1 MDELLRIL
9 ILVVPLVIGI
19 AIAFITVLVVDKKE
33 KKIKCKKDNCNYF
46 KNSNY
51 FSINLCLRTDGFYFD
66 NFCFDDVIMSMLYVH
81 RIKKYMCID
90 GNWVDELFE
99 IVFDGKYET
108 DKLISLLTINP
119 NIINAKR
126 NRNTKYNTD
135 VEILINDKQVIEK
148 LKKQLEK
155 LKKNHLKFYM
165 QRYELAEKLLNCK
178 DEHESKRLIA
188 RYKNDNVVD
197 FYNESENSK
206 NIDFKFSDY
215 EIKRL
220 AEHKYKFINIEGE
233 NIVDNIYV
241 EYEDEFSFGER
252 MNKLECFRGTHYFK
266 VPEDKYYRDEWNH
279 RNKIEKI
286 QDGVFAVW
294 HNDISTFSP
303 QLYDDKYNILIGYY
317 VRCDVD
323 FDVNEW
329 LEKQK
334 EVLGYDITKVNKLD
348 EKILKTSS

>member
-135 VEILINDKQVIEK
+135 VEILINDKQVVEK

-178 DEHESKRLIA
+178 DEHESKRLIT
-188 RYKNDNVVD
+188 RYKNDNIVD
-197 FYNESENSK
+197 FYNDA
-206 NIDFKFSDY
+206 DFKFSDF
-215 EIKRL
+215 EIKRV
-220 AEHKYKFINIEGE
+220 AGRIYKFINIEGKT
-233 NIVDNIYV
+233 IVDDIYV
-241 EYEDEFSFGER
+241 EYEDEFSFGKR
-252 MNKLECFRGTHYFK
+252 MNKLKCFRGTHYFK
-266 VPEDKYYRDEWNH
+266 VPEDKYYQDEWNH

-303 QLYDDKYNILIGYY
+303 QRYDDKYNILIGYY

-323 FDVNEW
+323 FDVNEYTNV
-329 LEKQK
+329 Q
-334 EVLGYDITKVNKLD
+334 GVNKNSVY
-348 EKILKTSS
+348 KINESW

>member
-1 MDELLRIL
+1 MWEFIISTIAVFVFFGIIFLVLDKYTESKERKLKNMMLKNDKFYNIKLNFVKSDE
-9 ILVVPLVIGI
+9 
-19 AIAFITVLVVDKKE
+19 F
-33 KKIKCKKDNCNYF
+33 
-46 KNSNY
+46 
-51 FSINLCLRTDGFYFD
+51 
-66 NFCFDDVIMSMLYVH
+66 FDDVLLSMLYVH
-81 RIKKYMCID
+81 NLTDNKNESDSNK
-90 GNWVDELFE
+90 FE
-99 IVFDGKYET
+99 IVFDGKYEN
-108 DKLISLLTINP
+108 DKLVRLVIV
-119 NIINAKR
+119 
-126 NRNTKYNTD
+126 D
-135 VEILINDKQVIEK
+135 GDKVDIPIVREK

-155 LKKNHLKFYM
+155 LKKNHPKFYM

-197 FYNESENSK
+197 FYK
-206 NIDFKFSDY
+206 DVDFKFSDY

-241 EYEDEFSFGER
+241 DYESEFSFGER

-334 EVLGYDITKVNKLD
+334 EELGYDVTKVNKLD
-348 EKILKTSS
+348 E

>member
-1 MDELLRIL
+1 MWEFIISTVAVFVFFGIIFLVLDKYTESKERKLKNMMLKNDKCYNIKLNFVKSDE
-9 ILVVPLVIGI
+9 
-19 AIAFITVLVVDKKE
+19 F
-33 KKIKCKKDNCNYF
+33 
-46 KNSNY
+46 
-51 FSINLCLRTDGFYFD
+51 
-66 NFCFDDVIMSMLYVH
+66 FDDVLLSMLYVH
-81 RIKKYMCID
+81 NLTDNKNESDSNK
-90 GNWVDELFE
+90 FE
-99 IVFDGKYET
+99 IVFDGKYEN
-108 DKLISLLTINP
+108 DKLIRLVIV
-119 NIINAKR
+119 
-126 NRNTKYNTD
+126 D
-135 VEILINDKQVIEK
+135 GDKVDIPIVREK

-155 LKKNHLKFYM
+155 LKKNHPKFYT

-197 FYNESENSK
+197 FYK
-206 NIDFKFSDY
+206 DVDFKFSDY

-220 AEHKYKFINIEGE
+220 AEHKYKFINIEGKT
-233 NIVDNIYV
+233 IVDDIYV
-241 EYEDEFSFGER
+241 EYEDEFSFGKR
-252 MNKLECFRGTHYFK
+252 MNKLKCFRGTHYFK
-266 VPEDKYYRDEWNH
+266 VPEDKYYQDEWNH

-303 QLYDDKYNILIGYY
+303 QRYDDKYNILIGYY

-334 EVLGYDITKVNKLD
+334 EELGYDVTKVNKLD
-348 EKILKTSS
+348 E

>member
-1 MDELLRIL
+1 MWEFIISTVAVFVFFGIIFLVLDKYTESKERKLKNMMLKNDKCYNIKLNFVKSDE
-9 ILVVPLVIGI
+9 
-19 AIAFITVLVVDKKE
+19 F
-33 KKIKCKKDNCNYF
+33 
-46 KNSNY
+46 
-51 FSINLCLRTDGFYFD
+51 
-66 NFCFDDVIMSMLYVH
+66 FDDVLLSMLYVH
-81 RIKKYMCID
+81 NLTDNKNESDSNK
-90 GNWVDELFE
+90 FE
-99 IVFDGKYET
+99 IVFDGKYEN
-108 DKLISLLTINP
+108 DKLIRLVIV
-119 NIINAKR
+119 
-126 NRNTKYNTD
+126 D
-135 VEILINDKQVIEK
+135 GDKVDIPIVREK

-155 LKKNHLKFYM
+155 LKKNHPKFYM

-197 FYNESENSK
+197 FYK
-206 NIDFKFSDY
+206 DVYFKFSDY

-233 NIVDNIYV
+233 NTVDNIYV
-241 EYEDEFSFGER
+241 DYESEFSFGER
-252 MNKLECFRGTHYFK
+252 MNKLKCFRGTHYFK

-303 QLYDDKYNILIGYY
+303 QVYDDKYNILIGYY
-317 VRCDVD
+317 VRWDVD

-334 EVLGYDITKVNKLD
+334 EELGYDVTKVNKLD
-348 EKILKTSS
+348 E

>member
-1 MDELLRIL
+1 MWEFIISTVAIFVFFGIIFLVLDKYTESKERKLKNMMLKDDKFYNIKLNFIKSDE
-9 ILVVPLVIGI
+9 
-19 AIAFITVLVVDKKE
+19 F
-33 KKIKCKKDNCNYF
+33 
-46 KNSNY
+46 
-51 FSINLCLRTDGFYFD
+51 
-66 NFCFDDVIMSMLYVH
+66 FDDVLISMLYVH
-81 RIKKYMCID
+81 NLNDNKNESNSNK
-90 GNWVDELFE
+90 FE
-99 IVFDGKYET
+99 IVFDGKYEN
-108 DKLISLLTINP
+108 DKLVRLVIV
-119 NIINAKR
+119 
-126 NRNTKYNTD
+126 D
-135 VEILINDKQVIEK
+135 GDKVDIPIVREK

-155 LKKNHLKFYM
+155 LKKNHPKFYT
-165 QRYELAEKLLNCK
+165 QRYELAEKLLNST
-178 DEHESKRLIA
+178 DEYESKRLIA

-197 FYNESENSK
+197 FYK
-206 NIDFKFSDY
+206 DADFNFSDY
-215 EIKRL
+215 EIKRVT
-220 AEHKYKFINIEGE
+220 EHKYKFINVKGKT
-233 NIVDNIYV
+233 IVDNIYV

-303 QLYDDKYNILIGYY
+303 QRYDDKYNILIGYY

-334 EVLGYDITKVNKLD
+334 EELGYDVTKVNKLD
-348 EKILKTSS
+348 E

>member
-1 MDELLRIL
+1 MMLKNDKFYNIKLNFVKSDE
-9 ILVVPLVIGI
+9 
-19 AIAFITVLVVDKKE
+19 F
-33 KKIKCKKDNCNYF
+33 
-46 KNSNY
+46 
-51 FSINLCLRTDGFYFD
+51 
-66 NFCFDDVIMSMLYVH
+66 FDDVLISMLYVH
-81 RIKKYMCID
+81 NLTDNKNESDSKK
-90 GNWVDELFE
+90 FE
-99 IVFDGKYET
+99 IVFDGKYEN
-108 DKLISLLTINP
+108 DKLVRLVIV
-119 NIINAKR
+119 
-126 NRNTKYNTD
+126 D
-135 VEILINDKQVIEK
+135 GDKVDIPIVREK

-155 LKKNHLKFYM
+155 LKKNHPKFYM

-197 FYNESENSK
+197 FYK
-206 NIDFKFSDY
+206 DVDFKFSDY

-241 EYEDEFSFGER
+241 DYEDEFSFGER

-266 VPEDKYYRDEWNH
+266 VPEDKYYRDYWNH

-334 EVLGYDITKVNKLD
+334 EELGYDVTKVNKLD
-348 EKILKTSS
+348 E

>member
-1 MDELLRIL
+1 MDELLGGML
-9 ILVVPLVIGI
+9 MLVVPLVIGVV
-19 AIAFITVLVVDKKE
+19 IAFITVLVVDKKE
-33 KKIKCKKDNCNYF
+33 KKIKYEEDNYNYF
-46 KNSNY
+46 KNLNY
-51 FSINLCLRTDGFYFD
+51 FSIDLCLRTGDFYFD

-81 RIKKYMCID
+81 RIKKHMCID
-90 GNWVDELFE
+90 DNWVDELFE

-155 LKKNHLKFYM
+155 LKMNHPKFYM

-178 DEHESKRLIA
+178 NKPESKRLIA
-188 RYKNDNVVD
+188 RYKNDNVID
-197 FYNESENSK
+197 FYK
-206 NIDFKFSDY
+206 DVDFKFSDY

-220 AEHKYKFINIEGE
+220 AEHKYKFVNIEGE

-241 EYEDEFSFGER
+241 DYEDEFSFGER

-266 VPEDKYYRDEWNH
+266 VPEDKYLRDGWNH

-334 EVLGYDITKVNKLD
+334 EELGYDVTKVNKLD
-348 EKILKTSS
+348 E

>member
-1 MDELLRIL
+1 MWEFIISTVAIFVFFGIIFLVLDKYTESKERKLKNMMLKDDKFYNIKLNFIKSDE
-9 ILVVPLVIGI
+9 
-19 AIAFITVLVVDKKE
+19 F
-33 KKIKCKKDNCNYF
+33 
-46 KNSNY
+46 
-51 FSINLCLRTDGFYFD
+51 
-66 NFCFDDVIMSMLYVH
+66 FDDVLISMLYVH
-81 RIKKYMCID
+81 NLNDNKNESNSNK
-90 GNWVDELFE
+90 FE
-99 IVFDGKYET
+99 IVFDGKYEN
-108 DKLISLLTINP
+108 DKLVRLVIV
-119 NIINAKR
+119 
-126 NRNTKYNTD
+126 D
-135 VEILINDKQVIEK
+135 GDKVDIPIVREK

-155 LKKNHLKFYM
+155 LKKNHPKFYT

-188 RYKNDNVVD
+188 RYNNDNVVD
-197 FYNESENSK
+197 FYK
-206 NIDFKFSDY
+206 DADFNFSDY
-215 EIKRL
+215 EIKRVT
-220 AEHKYKFINIEGE
+220 EHKYKFINVKGKT
-233 NIVDNIYV
+233 IVDNIYV
-241 EYEDEFSFGER
+241 EYEDEFSFGEQ

-303 QLYDDKYNILIGYY
+303 QRYNDKYNILIGYY

-334 EVLGYDITKVNKLD
+334 EELGYDVTKVNKLD
-348 EKILKTSS
+348 E

>member
-1 MDELLRIL
+1 MWGKWENML
-9 ILVVPLVIGI
+9 ISMIFISFPALIIFTFIIIGVVREKKKKK
-19 AIAFITVLVVDKKE
+19 KKE
-33 KKIKCKKDNCNYF
+33 KQKF
-46 KNSNY
+46 MASLEY
-51 FSINLCLRTDGFYFD
+51 FSINLCLRTGDFYFD
-66 NFCFDDVIMSMLYVH
+66 DFCFDDVIMSMLYVR
-81 RIKKYMCID
+81 RIKKHICID
-90 GNWVDELFE
+90 NNWVDELFE

-148 LKKQLEK
+148 LKRQLEK
-155 LKKNHLKFYM
+155 LKNNHPKFYT
-165 QRYELAEKLLNCK
+165 QRYELAEKLLNST
-178 DEHESKRLIA
+178 DEHECKRLIT

-197 FYNESENSK
+197 FYNDT
-206 NIDFKFSDY
+206 DFKFSDY
-215 EIKRL
+215 EIKRV
-220 AEHKYKFINIEGE
+220 AGRIYKFINIEGE

>member
-1 MDELLRIL
+1 MWEFIISTIAVFVFFGIIFLVLDKYTESKERKLKNMMLKNDKFYNIKLNFVKSDE
-9 ILVVPLVIGI
+9 
-19 AIAFITVLVVDKKE
+19 F
-33 KKIKCKKDNCNYF
+33 
-46 KNSNY
+46 
-51 FSINLCLRTDGFYFD
+51 
-66 NFCFDDVIMSMLYVH
+66 FDDVLLSMLYVH
-81 RIKKYMCID
+81 NLTDNKNESDSNK
-90 GNWVDELFE
+90 FE
-99 IVFDGKYET
+99 IVFDGKYEN
-108 DKLISLLTINP
+108 DKLVRLVIV
-119 NIINAKR
+119 
-126 NRNTKYNTD
+126 D
-135 VEILINDKQVIEK
+135 GDKVDIPIVREK

-155 LKKNHLKFYM
+155 LKKNHPKFYM

-197 FYNESENSK
+197 FYK
-206 NIDFKFSDY
+206 DVDFKFSDY

-241 EYEDEFSFGER
+241 DYESEFSFGER
-252 MNKLECFRGTHYFK
+252 MSKLECFRGTHYFK
-266 VPEDKYYRDEWNH
+266 VPEDKYLRDGWNH

-334 EVLGYDITKVNKLD
+334 EELGYDVTKVNKLD
-348 EKILKTSS
+348 E

>member
-1 MDELLRIL
+1 MYFFGIVFFVLDKYTESKERKLKNMMLKNDKFYNIKLNFVKSDE
-9 ILVVPLVIGI
+9 
-19 AIAFITVLVVDKKE
+19 F
-33 KKIKCKKDNCNYF
+33 
-46 KNSNY
+46 
-51 FSINLCLRTDGFYFD
+51 
-66 NFCFDDVIMSMLYVH
+66 FDDVLISMLYVH
-81 RIKKYMCID
+81 NLTDNKNESDSKK
-90 GNWVDELFE
+90 FE
-99 IVFDGKYET
+99 IVFDGKYEN
-108 DKLISLLTINP
+108 DKLVRLVIV
-119 NIINAKR
+119 
-126 NRNTKYNTD
+126 D
-135 VEILINDKQVIEK
+135 GDKVDIPIVREK

-155 LKKNHLKFYM
+155 LKKNHPKFYM

-197 FYNESENSK
+197 FYK
-206 NIDFKFSDY
+206 DVDFKFSDY

-241 EYEDEFSFGER
+241 DYEDEFSFGER

-266 VPEDKYYRDEWNH
+266 VPEDKYYRDYWNH

-334 EVLGYDITKVNKLD
+334 EELGYDVTKVNKLD
-348 EKILKTSS
+348 E

>member
-1 MDELLRIL
+1 MILERGNLRMTDKGKIIIIINFVIIVIIGIVGVIL
-9 ILVVPLVIGI
+9 IKILQRQQEKEEKQLQY
-19 AIAFITVLVVDKKE
+19 KKSSMNE
-33 KKIKCKKDNCNYF
+33 
-46 KNSNY
+46 Y
-51 FSINLCLRTDGFYFD
+51 FSIDLCLRTGDFYFD
-66 NFCFDDVIMSMLYVH
+66 NFCFDDVIRSMLYVH
-81 RIKKYMCID
+81 RIKKHMLID
-90 GNWVDELFE
+90 DNWVDELFE

-155 LKKNHLKFYM
+155 LKKNHPKFYM

-178 DEHESKRLIA
+178 DEHKSKRLIA

-197 FYNESENSK
+197 FYK
-206 NIDFKFSDY
+206 DVDFKFSDY

-241 EYEDEFSFGER
+241 DYESEFSFGER
-252 MNKLECFRGTHYFK
+252 MNKLKCFRGTHYFK

-303 QLYDDKYNILIGYY
+303 QRYNDKYNILIGYY
-317 VRCDVD
+317 VRWDVD

-334 EVLGYDITKVNKLD
+334 EELGYDVTKVNKLD
-348 EKILKTSS
+348 E

>member
-1 MDELLRIL
+1 MWEFIISTVAIFVFFGIVFFVLDKYTESKERKLKNMMLKNDKFYNIKLNFVKSDE
-9 ILVVPLVIGI
+9 
-19 AIAFITVLVVDKKE
+19 F
-33 KKIKCKKDNCNYF
+33 
-46 KNSNY
+46 
-51 FSINLCLRTDGFYFD
+51 
-66 NFCFDDVIMSMLYVH
+66 FDDVLISMLYVH
-81 RIKKYMCID
+81 NLTDNKNESDSNK
-90 GNWVDELFE
+90 FE
-99 IVFDGKYET
+99 IVFDGKYEN
-108 DKLISLLTINP
+108 DKLVRLVIV
-119 NIINAKR
+119 
-126 NRNTKYNTD
+126 D
-135 VEILINDKQVIEK
+135 GDKVDIPIVREK

-155 LKKNHLKFYM
+155 LKKNHPKFYM

-197 FYNESENSK
+197 FYK
-206 NIDFKFSDY
+206 DVDFKFSDY

-241 EYEDEFSFGER
+241 DYEDEFSFGER

-266 VPEDKYYRDEWNH
+266 VPEDKYYRDYWNH

-334 EVLGYDITKVNKLD
+334 EELGYDVTKVNKLD
-348 EKILKTSS
+348 E

>member
-1 MDELLRIL
+1 MWGKLENTLMSIIFISFPAL
-9 ILVVPLVIGI
+9 ILFIFIIIGVVKE
-19 AIAFITVLVVDKKE
+19 KKE
-33 KKIKCKKDNCNYF
+33 KQKKEKQKF
-46 KNSNY
+46 MESLNY
-51 FSINLCLRTDGFYFD
+51 FSIDLCLRTGDFYFD

-81 RIKKYMCID
+81 RIKKHMCID
-90 GNWVDELFE
+90 DNWVDELFE

-148 LKKQLEK
+148 LKGQLEK
-155 LKKNHLKFYM
+155 LKKNHTKFYT

-197 FYNESENSK
+197 FYDELENPK
-206 NIDFKFSDY
+206 DTDFNFSDY
-215 EIKRL
+215 EIKRVT
-220 AEHKYKFINIEGE
+220 EHKYKFINIEGE
-233 NIVDNIYV
+233 NIVDDIYV
-241 EYEDEFSFGER
+241 EYESEFSFGER

-266 VPEDKYYRDEWNH
+266 VPEDKYFRDEWNY

-294 HNDISTFSP
+294 HNDISTFQS

-334 EVLGYDITKVNKLD
+334 EELGYDVTKVNKLD
-348 EKILKTSS
+348 E

>member
-1 MDELLRIL
+1 MWEFIISTIAVFVFFGIIFLVLDKYTESKERKLKNMMLKNDKFYNIKLNFVKSDE
-9 ILVVPLVIGI
+9 
-19 AIAFITVLVVDKKE
+19 F
-33 KKIKCKKDNCNYF
+33 
-46 KNSNY
+46 
-51 FSINLCLRTDGFYFD
+51 
-66 NFCFDDVIMSMLYVH
+66 FDDVLLSMLYVH
-81 RIKKYMCID
+81 NLTDNKNESDSNK
-90 GNWVDELFE
+90 FE
-99 IVFDGKYET
+99 IVFDGKYEN
-108 DKLISLLTINP
+108 DKLVRLVIV
-119 NIINAKR
+119 
-126 NRNTKYNTD
+126 D
-135 VEILINDKQVIEK
+135 GDKVDIPIVREK

-155 LKKNHLKFYM
+155 LKKNHPKFYM

-197 FYNESENSK
+197 FYK
-206 NIDFKFSDY
+206 DVDFKFSDY

>member
-1 MDELLRIL
+1 MWEFIISTVAVFVFFGIIFLVLDKYTESKERKLKNMMLKNDKCYNIKLNFVKSDE
-9 ILVVPLVIGI
+9 
-19 AIAFITVLVVDKKE
+19 F
-33 KKIKCKKDNCNYF
+33 
-46 KNSNY
+46 
-51 FSINLCLRTDGFYFD
+51 
-66 NFCFDDVIMSMLYVH
+66 FDDVLLSMLYVH
-81 RIKKYMCID
+81 NLTDNKNESDSNK
-90 GNWVDELFE
+90 FE
-99 IVFDGKYET
+99 IVFDGKYEN
-108 DKLISLLTINP
+108 DKLIRLVIV
-119 NIINAKR
+119 
-126 NRNTKYNTD
+126 D
-135 VEILINDKQVIEK
+135 GDKVDIPIVREK

-155 LKKNHLKFYM
+155 IKKNHPKFYI

-197 FYNESENSK
+197 FYK
-206 NIDFKFSDY
+206 DVDFKFSDY

-241 EYEDEFSFGER
+241 DYESEFSFGER

>member
-1 MDELLRIL
+1 MDELLGIL
-9 ILVVPLVIGI
+9 ILVVPLMIGVV
-19 AIAFITVLVVDKKE
+19 IAFITVLVVDKKE
-33 KKIKCKKDNCNYF
+33 KKIKHKEDNYNYF
-46 KNSNY
+46 KNLNY
-51 FSINLCLRTDGFYFD
+51 FSIDLCLRTGDFYFD
-66 NFCFDDVIMSMLYVH
+66 NFCFDDVIRSMLYVH
-81 RIKKYMCID
+81 RIKKHMRID
-90 GNWVDELFE
+90 DNWVDELFE

-155 LKKNHLKFYM
+155 LKKNHPKFYM

-178 DEHESKRLIA
+178 DEHKSKRLIA

-197 FYNESENSK
+197 FYDELENPK
-206 NIDFKFSDY
+206 DTDFNFSDY
-215 EIKRL
+215 EIKRVT
-220 AEHKYKFINIEGE
+220 EHKYKFINTKGKT
-233 NIVDNIYV
+233 IVDNIYV
-241 EYEDEFSFGER
+241 KFESNIQFANQL
-252 MNKLECFRGTHYFK
+252 NKLECFRGTHYFQ
-266 VPEDKYYRDEWNH
+266 VPEKGIDLCHYKNE
-279 RNKIEKI
+279 IEEI
-286 QDGVFAVW
+286 QEGVCEVSY
-294 HNDISTFSP
+294 NEISTFTSS
-303 QLYDDKYNILIGYY
+303 LYDDKYNILIGYY

-334 EVLGYDITKVNKLD
+334 EENK
-348 EKILKTSS
+348 ESVGNKK

>member
-1 MDELLRIL
+1 MDELLGIL
-9 ILVVPLVIGI
+9 MLVVPLVIGV

-33 KKIKCKKDNCNYF
+33 KKIKYKKDNYNYF

-51 FSINLCLRTDGFYFD
+51 FSINSCLRTGNFYFD
-66 NFCFDDVIMSMLYVH
+66 DFYFDDVIMSMLYVH

-90 GNWVDELFE
+90 NNWVDEVFE

-178 DEHESKRLIA
+178 DEHESKRLIT
-188 RYKNDNVVD
+188 RYKNDNIVD
-197 FYNESENSK
+197 FYNDA
-206 NIDFKFSDY
+206 DFKFSDF
-215 EIKRL
+215 EIKRV
-220 AEHKYKFINIEGE
+220 AGRIYKFINIEGKS
-233 NIVDNIYV
+233 IVDDIYV

-252 MNKLECFRGTHYFK
+252 MNKLKCFRGTHYFK

-303 QLYDDKYNILIGYY
+303 QRYDDKYNILIGYY

-334 EVLGYDITKVNKLD
+334 EELGYDVTKVNKLD
-348 EKILKTSS
+348 E

>member
-1 MDELLRIL
+1 MWEFIISTVAIFVFFGIIFLLL
-9 ILVVPLVIGI
+9 
-19 AIAFITVLVVDKKE
+19 DKGTESKE
-33 KKIKCKKDNCNYF
+33 RKLKNIMLKDNE
-46 KNSNY
+46 
-51 FSINLCLRTDGFYFD
+51 FYNIKL
-66 NFCFDDVIMSMLYVH
+66 NFIKSDEFFDDVLISMLYVH
-81 RIKKYMCID
+81 NLNDNKNESDSNK
-90 GNWVDELFE
+90 FE
-99 IVFDGKYET
+99 IVFDGKYEN
-108 DKLISLLTINP
+108 DKLIRLV
-119 NIINAKR
+119 II
-126 NRNTKYNTD
+126 D
-135 VEILINDKQVIEK
+135 GDKVDIPIVREK

-155 LKKNHLKFYM
+155 LKKNHPKFYM
-165 QRYELAEKLLNCK
+165 QRYKLVEQLLNCK

-197 FYNESENSK
+197 FYNDV
-206 NIDFKFSDY
+206 DFKFSDY
-215 EIKRL
+215 EIKRV

>member
-1 MDELLRIL
+1 MWEFIISTIAVFVFFGIIFLVLDKYTESKERKLKNMMLKNDKFYNIKLNFVKSDE
-9 ILVVPLVIGI
+9 
-19 AIAFITVLVVDKKE
+19 F
-33 KKIKCKKDNCNYF
+33 
-46 KNSNY
+46 
-51 FSINLCLRTDGFYFD
+51 
-66 NFCFDDVIMSMLYVH
+66 FDDVLLSMLYVH
-81 RIKKYMCID
+81 NLTDNKNESDSNK
-90 GNWVDELFE
+90 FE
-99 IVFDGKYET
+99 IVFDGKYEN
-108 DKLISLLTINP
+108 DKLVRLVIV
-119 NIINAKR
+119 
-126 NRNTKYNTD
+126 D
-135 VEILINDKQVIEK
+135 GDKVDIPIVREK

-155 LKKNHLKFYM
+155 LKKNHPKFYM

-197 FYNESENSK
+197 FYK
-206 NIDFKFSDY
+206 DVDFKFSDY

-241 EYEDEFSFGER
+241 DYESEFSFGER
-252 MNKLECFRGTHYFK
+252 MSKLECFRGTHYFK
-266 VPEDKYYRDEWNH
+266 VPEDKYYQDEWNH

-303 QLYDDKYNILIGYY
+303 QIYDDKYNILIGYY

-334 EVLGYDITKVNKLD
+334 EELGYDVTKVNKLD
-348 EKILKTSS
+348 E

>member
-1 MDELLRIL
+1 MWEFIISTVAVFVFFGIIFLVLDKYTESKERKLKNMMLKNDKCYNIKLNFVKSDE
-9 ILVVPLVIGI
+9 
-19 AIAFITVLVVDKKE
+19 F
-33 KKIKCKKDNCNYF
+33 
-46 KNSNY
+46 
-51 FSINLCLRTDGFYFD
+51 
-66 NFCFDDVIMSMLYVH
+66 FDDVLLSMLYVH
-81 RIKKYMCID
+81 NLTDNKNESDSNK
-90 GNWVDELFE
+90 FE
-99 IVFDGKYET
+99 IVFDGKYEN
-108 DKLISLLTINP
+108 DKLIRLVIV
-119 NIINAKR
+119 
-126 NRNTKYNTD
+126 D
-135 VEILINDKQVIEK
+135 GDKVDIPIVREK

-155 LKKNHLKFYM
+155 LKKNHPKFYM

-197 FYNESENSK
+197 FYK
-206 NIDFKFSDY
+206 DVYFKFSDY

-233 NIVDNIYV
+233 NTVDNIYV
-241 EYEDEFSFGER
+241 DYESEFSFGER
-252 MNKLECFRGTHYFK
+252 MNKLKCFRGTHYFK

-303 QLYDDKYNILIGYY
+303 QVYDDKYNILIGYY

-323 FDVNEW
+323 FDVNEYTNVQGG
-329 LEKQK
+329 K
-334 EVLGYDITKVNKLD
+334 
-348 EKILKTSS
+348 